1 MDEQRKYAIL
11 FFATILAGRK
21 LVELDDMPSP
31 AAREACIANAIV
43 NAERILTRNDRPCPA
58 NRVPSKN

>member
-21 LVELDDMPSP
+21 LAELDDMPSP
-31 AAREACIANAIV
+31 AREACIANAIV

-58 NRVPSKN
+58 NRVPGKN